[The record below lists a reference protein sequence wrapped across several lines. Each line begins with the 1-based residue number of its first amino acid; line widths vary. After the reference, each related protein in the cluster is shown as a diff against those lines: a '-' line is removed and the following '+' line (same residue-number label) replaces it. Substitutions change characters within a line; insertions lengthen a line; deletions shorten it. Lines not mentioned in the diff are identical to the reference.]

1 MLSLPTLFLHSR
13 FRMNS
18 VRPPF
23 SGGTGAQML
32 NSKVFKNF
40 KVSGTY
46 KRREKPHTNH
56 FKNFLL
62 VYFASKKSVFDQKV
76 FDSLTRILP
85 DKKFYLSI
93 ELVLI
98 LPYL

>member
-56 FKNFLL
+56 
-62 VYFASKKSVFDQKV
+62 SKKFC
-76 FDSLTRILP
+76 
-85 DKKFYLSI
+85 
-93 ELVLI
+93 
-98 LPYL
+98 

>member
-32 NSKVFKNF
+32 NSKVFKKF

-56 FKNFLL
+56 LKKS
-62 VYFASKKSVFDQKV
+62 ASLFFIEKSVFDQKV